1 MRSGSALVIG
11 AVLLAAATTVAVPT
25 SALAQVGH
33 ATSNSKTFT
42 DSTGEDPNAPDIT
55 TVGVSNDD
63 AGLITFKVNIS
74 NRPALTDDMAVL
86 LFLDTDR
93 KASTGDSQSLG
104 ADYVFQL
111 DPGGVTLFKWN
122 GSDFR
127 SAPSQSSVTF
137 GYGSTGAT
145 IHASARDLGATKTFN
160 FYADAVAGIATDATG
175 NPDFTKIHEDYA
187 PDPGHGLFTYQV
199 LTHLTLSVQAFSTG
213 PSPARAGKKFVA
225 SLAATESDTNGP
237 VEAGT
242 VVCSAAVGGRH
253 LPAAAHRVTNGVA
266 SCSWSLPHGATG
278 TLRGTLS
285 LTVRGTTVIRTF
297 AVKAT

>member
-1 MRSGSALVIG
+1 MRSGSALVIA
-11 AVLLAAATTVAVPT
+11 AVLLAAATVVAAPT
-25 SALAQVGH
+25 SALA
-33 ATSNSKTFT
+33 SNSKTFT

-93 KASTGDSQSLG
+93 KASTGDSRSLG
-104 ADYVFQL
+104 ADYVLQL
-111 DPGGVTLFKWN
+111 DSGGVTLFKWN
-122 GSDFR
+122 GSDFK
-127 SAPSQSSVTF
+127 SATSQSSVAF
-137 GYGSTGAT
+137 DYGSTGAT
-145 IHASARDLGATKTFN
+145 IHASARDLGATKALN
-160 FYADAVAGIATDATG
+160 FWADAITGITIDATG
-175 NPDFTKIHEDYA
+175 NPDFTNVHADRA
-187 PDPGHGLFTYQV
+187 PDLGHGQFTYQV
-199 LTHLTLSVQAFSTG
+199 LTHLTLSVKAFTTG

-253 LPAAAHRVTNGVA
+253 LPAGAHRVTNGVA

-278 TLRGTLS
+278 TLHGTVS
-285 LTVRGTTVIRTF
+285 LTVQGTTVVRTF
-297 AVKAT
+297 AVKAN